1 MQTAIILDGQ
11 LKSALCAVRSLGRA
25 GVVVSVGAERP
36 TAMARFSKY
45 AKRKFVYPSPY
56 RDPEGFLL
64 RLKEEARQ
72 LGDKPVVYAFS
83 DATALLLSRHREDLA
98 ECMTLVLA
106 EKEATEIVFDKASTY
121 ELAKRLEIPIISTY
135 VPKSDDDVKRLAEKL
150 SYPAVIKTRH
160 SVTWRESKGVFGTA
174 SFVHTVNEMR
184 EKFSTLREATG
195 EAPLVQEFIKGDEYG
210 VEFLC
215 RSGRVYATVVHQR
228 RRSLSPTG
236 GASVLKATVRENDL
250 TKKMQAHAK
259 RLLAEL
265 SWTGVAMVEFKVDAT
280 DGEPKLMEINGRF
293 WGSLPLAVFAG
304 VDFPLLY
311 YRLAEGEVPTEM
323 VIGRPCV
330 VSEHLLGSVR
340 WLGRVMFAR
349 DPLRP
354 LLYPS
359 RFKALTDFASP
370 SFWVKDDVWS
380 FSDGL
385 PGVMEYVDVFYSLV
399 VKQRS

>member
-25 GVVVSVGAERP
+25 GVVVSVGAERA
-36 TAMARFSKY
+36 TAMTRFSKY
-45 AKRKFVYPSPY
+45 AKDKFVYPSPY
-56 RDPEGFLL
+56 RDPEGFLA
-64 RLKEEARQ
+64 RLKEEAQR

-83 DATALLLSRHREDLA
+83 DATALLLSRHRDELS
-98 ECMTLVLA
+98 ECMTLILA
-106 EKEATEIVFDKASTY
+106 EEEATETVFDKSRTY
-121 ELAKRLEIPIISTY
+121 ELAKRLSVPIIPTY
-135 VPKSDDDVKRLAEKL
+135 VPKNEDDAKRLAKRL

-160 SVTWRESKGVFGTA
+160 SVTWRGGKGVFGTA
-174 SFVHTVNEMR
+174 SFVHTVDELR
-184 EKFSTLREATG
+184 AKSVTLLAETG

-210 VEFLC
+210 VECLC

-236 GASVLKATVRENDL
+236 GASVLKATVGENDL
-250 TKKMQAHAK
+250 TKKMQAHAG

-265 SWTGVAMVEFKVDAT
+265 SWTGVAMVEFKVDTT

-304 VDFPLLY
+304 VDFPHLY
-311 YRLAEGEVPTEM
+311 YKLAEGEVSTEM
-323 VIGRPCV
+323 VTGRPGV

-340 WLGRVMFAR
+340 WLGRVMFAK

-354 LLYPS
+354 MLYPS
-359 RFKALTDFASP
+359 RLKALTDFASP
-370 SFWVKDDVWS
+370 SFWVRDDVWS

-385 PGVMEYVDVFYSLV
+385 PGIMEYVDVFYSMF
-399 VKQRS
+399 KKRS